1 VHAIER
7 ITDALAQKLGMDPA
21 DLLPK
26 NFIRPEQFPYKSAFG
41 WECGERAALGRGGRL
56 RQAAR
61 SSAGYS
67 GLPLLNVENVDI
79 INVVNVDKANEAL
92 LAGNLALPGLFPRL
106 EALDDA
112 PAIFRFEF
120 GLDELPSAPGVILI
134 RGARQY
140 GKSTWLESAIRDTV
154 RRHGPGTALLLD
166 GDYLR
171 DADHLASELSRLAL
185 AFRPD
190 APVRRLF
197 VDEITAV
204 PDWERGLKRVLDRGE
219 LRRVLVVTTGSR
231 ASDLR
236 HGAERL
242 PGRKGTLGRT
252 TYLFLPIPY
261 AEFHRAGAGA
271 LGEDALPAYLL
282 SGGSPLACGELIRN
296 ARLAE
301 WTIESVRDW
310 IQGEC
315 ARSARPR
322 RSLVA
327 VMQQLHLHGGT
338 PLGQTKLAREA
349 GLANNT
355 VAAGWIEMLS
365 DLLCVGTS
373 AAWDGT
379 RRSEIARNPAKFPF
393 VNLLAAAAW
402 APEAPRSPGDLA
414 GLSPERQG
422 AWQEWAVAQELFRRA
437 ALRGA
442 PDPER
447 IPYWRSREHELDFVA
462 GDDWFVEVKRGRAS
476 ALDFAWFR
484 KTFPKAR
491 LTVVCASPFAADH
504 IRGITLD
511 AFLRGEA

>member
-1 VHAIER
+1 V
-7 ITDALAQKLGMDPA
+7 ALP
-21 DLLPK
+21 
-26 NFIRPEQFPYKSAFG
+26 
-41 WECGERAALGRGGRL
+41 
-56 RQAAR
+56 
-61 SSAGYS
+61 
-67 GLPLLNVENVDI
+67 NVQDVGN
-79 INVVNVDKANEAL
+79 INVVNVDQANDAL
-92 LAGNLALPGLFPRL
+92 LAGNLGLAGLFPRL
-106 EALDDA
+106 EALEA
-112 PAIFRFEF
+112 VPAVFRVEF
-120 GLDELPSAPGVILI
+120 GLHELPDAPGVILI

-154 RRHGPGTALLLD
+154 RRHGAGTALLLD

-171 DADHLASELSRLAL
+171 DADHLASELSRLAA
-185 AFRPD
+185 AFKAD

-242 PGRKGTLGRT
+242 PGRKGALERT
-252 TYLFLPIPY
+252 TYLFLPVPY
-261 AEFHRAGAGA
+261 AEFLRAGGRA
-271 LGEDALPAYLL
+271 LGEDALAAYLL
-282 SGGSPLACGELIRN
+282 SGGSPLACGELIRVG
-296 ARLAE
+296 RLAE
-301 WTIESVRDW
+301 WTVESMRDW

-315 ARSARPR
+315 ARSGRPR

-327 VMQQLHLHGGT
+327 VMQQLHRHGGT

-373 AAWDGT
+373 AAWDST
-379 RRSEIARNPAKFPF
+379 RRSEVARNPAKFPF
-393 VNLLAAAAW
+393 VNLLAATVW
-402 APEAPRSPGDLA
+402 APEAPRSPGEFA
-414 GLSPERQG
+414 RLSPERQG
-422 AWQEWAVAQELFRRA
+422 IWQEWAVAQELFRRA
-437 ALRGA
+437 AIRGT

-447 IPYWRSREHELDFVA
+447 VPYWQSREHELDFVA
-462 GDDWFVEVKRGRAS
+462 GDGWFVEVKRERAS
-476 ALDFAWFR
+476 ALDFAWFP
-484 KTFPKAR
+484 KAFPKAR
-491 LTVVCASPFAADH
+491 LTVVCASPFDADR

-511 AFLRGEA
+511 AFLRGEG